1 MQSLKAKHNCFAF
14 FCVYFYQKT
23 KKSSI
28 LKIKKGEKKMT
39 SEKILAI
46 DVGTTESGCAIMQ
59 FEKDDIDL
67 IIFGKMANENL
78 MQIVKHQDYDQLVYE
93 QFQSFGMAV
102 GESTIESI
110 LWNGR
115 FIQAAIDRHIPV
127 ERVYRKEEKLCLCN
141 SLKAKDSNIRQALI
155 DRYAKTDKKNG
166 RGTKKA
172 PDVFYGVSKDVWSAI
187 AVGVTWKEKK
197 EEEMREKENEKKS

>member
-1 MQSLKAKHNCFAF
+1 
-14 FCVYFYQKT
+14 
-23 KKSSI
+23 
-28 LKIKKGEKKMT
+28 MT

-46 DVGTTESGCAIMQ
+46 DVGTTESGYAIMQ
-59 FEKDDIDL
+59 FKENDIEF
-67 IIFGKMANENL
+67 IFFGKITNEKL
-78 MQIVKHQDYDQLVYE
+78 MQIVKSQDYDQLVYE